1 MDLELLG
8 SLLKHVEEVVS
19 GVTVLKVLG
28 EGLCSKIYACLFGIV
43 RQRGIEKGLKVGRGC
58 GC

>member
-8 SLLKHVEEVVS
+8 SLLKYVEEVIS
-19 GVTVLKVLG
+19 RVTVLKVLG
-28 EGLCSKIYACLFGIV
+28 EGLCSKIYACLFGV
-43 RQRGIEKGLKVGRGC
+43 VTQSGIEKGLKVGRGC